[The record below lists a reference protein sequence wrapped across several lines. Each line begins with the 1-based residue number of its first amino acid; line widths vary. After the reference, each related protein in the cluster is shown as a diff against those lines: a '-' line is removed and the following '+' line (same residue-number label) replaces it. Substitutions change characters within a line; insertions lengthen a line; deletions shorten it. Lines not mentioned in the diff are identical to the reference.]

1 MIQAACHTA
10 DEAMRV
16 EFDAT
21 PWFED
26 ADSRTI
32 VLLARKNWS
41 APWVADALE
50 ARPGYEALHELI
62 RYARDRLEMETREDP
77 SWPTFECRVD
87 AAGATAWLNRYRPDI
102 AAQLRRSA

>member
-21 PWFED
+21 PWFEAAD
-26 ADSRTI
+26 ARTI
-32 VLLARKNWS
+32 LLLARKNWS

-62 RYARDRLEMETREDP
+62 RYARERLEMETREDP
-77 SWPTFECRVD
+77 SWATFECRVD
-87 AAGATAWLNRYRPDI
+87 GAGATAWLDRHRSDI
-102 AAQLRRSA
+102 AAEVRRSA